1 MNPAHN
7 KNINGENMADH
18 SLLELSPLS
27 FCFLSSD
34 HIGCSSQSPMWG
46 SPQPP
51 MLGDLFL

>member
-34 HIGCSSQSPMWG
+34 HIGCSSQSLMWG

-51 MLGDLFL
+51 MLGVLFL